1 MIVSTIISTVAL
13 FTATTFITGCAPSA
27 PQLKKVVEDNP
38 DILYAAMRKDPVQF
52 LKVADEVAEK
62 AKAIQEQQQ
71 FETGFTNPLKPEID
85 EKRIIEG
92 SKTAPITIVEY
103 SDFQCPYCQQGHK
116 TMLDLLKAY
125 DGKVRVTM
133 KNYPIDGRHPQA
145 RRMARLFE
153 AMGTKDHA
161 KAIQFQALLFERQ
174 EDFSPNE
181 AEKKSKSEAEFRTKY
196 DKRVEADLAKIVKGM
211 GYDYAELK
219 KIGDSE
225 AINTLIGQD
234 ETEAKKFGFSGTPG
248 YVVNGVAVRGAY
260 PLEAFKGII
269 DRHLAA
275 KK

>member
-1 MIVSTIISTVAL
+1 MRLNFISSISLLMLTAL
-13 FTATTFITGCAPSA
+13 AIGCAPSA
-27 PQLKKVVEDNP
+27 LQLKKVVEENP

-62 AKAIQEQQQ
+62 AKAIQEQNQ
-71 FETGFTNPLKPEID
+71 FESGFTNPMKPEID
-85 EKRIIEG
+85 EKRIISG
-92 SKTAPITIVEY
+92 PATATIMIVEY

-116 TMLDLLKAY
+116 TMLEVLKMY
-125 DGKVRVTM
+125 EGKVRVTM

-145 RRMARLFE
+145 RRMSRLYE

-174 EDFSPNE
+174 EDFTPND
-181 AEKKSKSEAEFRTKY
+181 AEKKSKSESEFRLKY
-196 DKRVEADLAKIVKGM
+196 DKRVEANLAKIVKGM
-211 GYDYAELK
+211 GFDYAELK
-219 KIGDSE
+219 KIGDGE
-225 AINTLIGQD
+225 AISGLIAQD
-234 ETEAKKFGFSGTPG
+234 EAEAKKFGFSGTPG
-248 YVVNGVAVRGAY
+248 YLVNGVAVRGAY